1 MTNSPELPQLFEDD
15 INLNGLFDILNPENN
30 LVLADDMMLS
40 DAEGV
45 ILWVSE
51 NYEKNFGFAHGSI
64 VGKSAFDLEQDG
76 TFDPCITAEVLRQK
90 KKITTTQTINRVHKN
105 VMTVGAEI
113 RRVFQ
118 HSVHGAD
125 QRYPAELPQS
135 AKFLAAVHAGDRGA
149 AYSGYLHLHRGEKR
163 RHAAAVDTNSKHG
176 QHKGQHSHHR
186 RDWRG

>member
-90 KKITTTQTINRVHKN
+90 KKITTTQTRLL
-105 VMTVGAEI
+105 I
-113 RRVFQ
+113 RRFYARFCCTFLKNFSKNFHAMGRRSIFRPIAVPKSGPDKYIQ
-118 HSVHGAD
+118 ASSG
-125 QRYPAELPQS
+125 RSTMSLTM
-135 AKFLAAVHAGDRGA
+135 AKL
-149 AYSGYLHLHRGEKR
+149 SR
-163 RHAAAVDTNSKHG
+163 R
-176 QHKGQHSHHR
+176 
-186 RDWRG
+186 

>member
-1 MTNSPELPQLFEDD
+1 MNRYRLQEVGFMTNSPELPQLFEDD

-76 TFDPCITAEVLRQK
+76 TFNPCITGRCCG
-90 KKITTTQTINRVHKN
+90 R
-105 VMTVGAEI
+105 
-113 RRVFQ
+113 
-118 HSVHGAD
+118 
-125 QRYPAELPQS
+125 
-135 AKFLAAVHAGDRGA
+135 
-149 AYSGYLHLHRGEKR
+149 KR
-163 RHAAAVDTNSKHG
+163 RSPQPRPSTVFTKT
-176 QHKGQHSHHR
+176 
-186 RDWRG
+186 